1 MISIPAVLLWRVH
14 ISLRRKL
21 LLAGVLCLSIFMIV
35 ISIIKI
41 TTADLPDGQVDSAWG
56 IFWLQA
62 EACVGVIMVSI
73 SAFRSL
79 FSTGG
84 GRQPYKPSPAPDAHG
99 GLWQPR
105 KMHIELTGTTLPT
118 LLGTESSRSDF
129 EWPTRATSGSLETAR
144 TAEDSS
150 TTYTRDIQTRDVSKA
165 FHFGTYEPG
174 LTTLGTIPQEQTTF
188 TRNVCVITRLF
199 LSGGQK
205 DTTACFR
212 LYEGSTNGY
221 Y

>member
-1 MISIPAVLLWRVH
+1 MISVPAVLLWRVH

-79 FSTGG
+79 FSTSG
-84 GRQPYKPSPAPDAHG
+84 GRQPYKPSPTPDAHG

-105 KMHIELTGTTLPT
+105 KMHIELTSITSPT
-118 LLGTESSRSDF
+118 LLSTESSRLDF
-129 EWPTRATSGSLETAR
+129 EWPTRATPRSLETVR
-144 TAEDSS
+144 TAEDLS
-150 TTYTRDIQTRDVSKA
+150 TTHTRDIQTRDVSKSLK
-165 FHFGTYEPG
+165 FDRHEHG
-174 LTTLGTIPQEQTTF
+174 LTTLGTIPQEHTTV
-188 TRNVCVITRLF
+188 T
-199 LSGGQK
+199 
-205 DTTACFR
+205 
-212 LYEGSTNGY
+212 
-221 Y
+221 